1 MVKKGQFATSR
12 QNLSKQTGI
21 SEQSLRTAIRIL
33 SEVGFLTSES
43 TSQFTIISIG
53 KYGHYQDKP
62 TSKSTSHQ
70 PAINQPSTSDP
81 KNPMIS
87 YSSTFGMKKEKKGE
101 KGEAGQEP
109 THSGP
114 SLGEVRTYIQEKG
127 LSVDPVI
134 FFNHYE
140 AKGWAGIKSWK
151 ALLEKWEA
159 QDAKKREE
167 KESPQYREAKEN
179 RRRELEEANHD

>member
-1 MVKKGQFATSR
+1 MRIRGLALCFAAVCSAAAQNYTGPRPPQPDLPYLKHAENLVPTEALEAKEEKGKKP
-12 QNLSKQTGI
+12 
-21 SEQSLRTAIRIL
+21 E
-33 SEVGFLTSES
+33 
-43 TSQFTIISIG
+43 
-53 KYGHYQDKP
+53 
-62 TSKSTSHQ
+62 
-70 PAINQPSTSDP
+70 
-81 KNPMIS
+81 
-87 YSSTFGMKKEKKGE
+87 KKEKKGE